1 MLSAKKAQMQSE
13 PDHSKRP
20 RISVAM
26 CSYNSTAWL
35 DEQLASILR
44 QSRLPDELVV
54 CDDGSKD
61 ETVAKLKAFA
71 RSAPFLVRVS
81 VNEINLGFT
90 RNFEKAISL
99 CEGDVIALSDHDD
112 IWEDF
117 RLERTEDVF
126 TSRPAVGL
134 VFGDAQVIDQRS
146 VLTGTRLWDASKFG
160 RLQRAWF
167 RRGKATEAL
176 LNHNVVTGATMAFR
190 SEFRPMVF
198 PIPDLWVHD
207 GWIALVVSFFAE
219 VAALEESLIRYR
231 QHPKQQVGLPAGFL
245 QRVTGSGEDQ
255 RSVLEAQI
263 RQFEAVY
270 TRVSEHA
277 QTARQKSLLRKLR
290 QKTAHFARRAQRPDN
305 RMLRLPMVVREL
317 ASLRY
322 MFYSR
327 GWKSAIWDLM
337 V

>member
-1 MLSAKKAQMQSE
+1 MQSGT
-13 PDHSKRP
+13 DQSKRP

-61 ETVAKLKAFA
+61 DTVARLKAFA
-71 RSAPFLVRVS
+71 QIAPFPVRIFI
-81 VNEINLGFT
+81 NETNLGFT

-99 CEGDVIALSDHDD
+99 CEGDVIVLCDHDD

-117 RLERTEDVF
+117 RLKRTEDVF
-126 TSRPAVGL
+126 LLRPAVGL
-134 VFGDAQVIDQRS
+134 VFGDARLIDQRS
-146 VLTGTRLWDASKFG
+146 APTGTRLWDASKFS

-167 RRGKATEAL
+167 RQGKATEAL

-190 SEFRPMVF
+190 AELRPMVF
-198 PIPDLWVHD
+198 PIPDPWVHD
-207 GWIALVVSFFAE
+207 GWIALIVSFFAE
-219 VAALEESLIRYR
+219 VEAIEEPLIRYR
-231 QHPKQQVGLPAGFL
+231 QHPRQQVGLPRGFL
-245 QRVTGSGEDQ
+245 HRVAEGGEQ
-255 RSVLEAQI
+255 RSILETQI

-270 TRVSEHA
+270 ARLSEHA
-277 QTARQKSLLRKLR
+277 QTVRQKRSLRKLR
-290 QKTAHFARRAQRPDN
+290 RKIEHFTRRAQRPEN
-305 RMLRLPMVVREL
+305 RLLRLPMVVREL

-322 MFYSR
+322 TFYSR